1 MFKLTY
7 ESEANVFAF
16 AKKVKEFWSEKSESA
31 LMPAC
36 VVLRHHCAVVSVL
49 ICKREEILLDVVKA
63 CRIGAGIDGV
73 SICIDRNIESKG
85 LSLLVSSISQ
95 TGIAARKIRYSIDD
109 RREIHWGEDLDSSPE
124 VWRPFEAAM
133 SRELS
138 FDEIRRIGA
147 GLGFSLD
154 RQFFHCMRQ
163 VFSYLSHNE
172 DIYVI
177 DLVSPRHPEWVDA
190 ESKLSKLCESLF
202 SRGIITMSCRDEL
215 ISAGEYLGKMAFLD
229 EVEQIV
235 CRNIG
240 ALDAFVM
247 SNPKDFAER
256 LHQKIFDFRFDL
268 HNSEM
273 IHW

>member
-1 MFKLTY
+1 MFKLIF
-7 ESEANVFAF
+7 ESDSNAFVF
-16 AKKVKEFWSEKSESA
+16 AKKVKEFWSKKSEFAS
-31 LMPAC
+31 MPAY
-36 VVLRHHCAVVSVL
+36 VVLRRLDVVVSVL

-73 SICIDRNIESKG
+73 SICIDRNMESEG
-85 LSLLVSSISQ
+85 RSLLVSSISQ
-95 TGIAARKIRYSIDD
+95 SGTTARIIRYSSDD
-109 RREIHWGEDLDSSPE
+109 KREIHWGEELGSSPE

-133 SRELS
+133 LRELS
-138 FDEIRRIGA
+138 FDEIRRIGS

-163 VFSYLSHNE
+163 VFSYLSQNE

-177 DLVSPRHPEWVDA
+177 DLVSPRHPEWVEA
-190 ESKLSKLCESLF
+190 ESKLSKLCENLVSKGLI
-202 SRGIITMSCRDEL
+202 SVACRDEL

-229 EVEQIV
+229 EVEKIV
-235 CRNIG
+235 SRHIEG
-240 ALDAFVM
+240 VDGSFA
-247 SNPKDFAER
+247 SNPRDFAEK

-268 HNSEM
+268 HNSET